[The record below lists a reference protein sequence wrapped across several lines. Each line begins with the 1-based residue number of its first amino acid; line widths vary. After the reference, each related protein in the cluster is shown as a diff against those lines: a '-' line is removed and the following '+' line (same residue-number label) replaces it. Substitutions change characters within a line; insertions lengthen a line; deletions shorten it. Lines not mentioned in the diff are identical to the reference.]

1 MIKTSFIWINQTKIN
16 KKENKKV
23 LYKTTKGNKDVKI
36 IKHIRIKKRI
46 ILFDVIRFYFNL
58 NVQIKMKKNLYK
70 IITK

>member
-46 ILFDVIRFYFNL
+46 
-58 NVQIKMKKNLYK
+58 
-70 IITK
+70 